1 MCTYN
6 IQIEDS
12 LVARVRSNFSDEKS
26 MERWMQEAI
35 IMQLHKLAAEQ
46 EKRSHMETFCN
57 EHFTAEIAAEMEA
70 RNYLIGQPRPTNDAD
85 FDDLDAMF
93 SEAEASGECS
103 EEEIR
108 KMLTA

>member
-6 IQIEDS
+6 IQIEDT

-35 IMQLHKLAAEQ
+35 ILQLHKLAAEQ
-46 EKRSHMETFCN
+46 EKRSHMENFCK
-57 EHFTAEIAAEMEA
+57 EHFTSEFAEEMKE
-70 RNYLIGQPRPTNDAD
+70 RNYLIGQPRPTNDAE
-85 FDDLDAMF
+85 FDDLDTMF
-93 SEAEASGECS
+93 AEVEASGECN

>member
-35 IMQLHKLAAEQ
+35 ILQLHKLAAEQ

-57 EHFTAEIAAEMEA
+57 EHFTTELAAEMKA